1 MRRLRVNDYVI
12 KAQIEDIITLL
23 QLTLSNGKLRDVKHG
38 TENIVITCPIHGGGR
53 ESHPACNI
61 YIGEDSK
68 LPYGYFNCFVCG
80 SNGSF
85 LKFVASCFES
95 SEDYALTWL
104 LKNFDSEKLPKI
116 FDLGEPISLE
126 PKKATTVVLDETILD
141 RYLTWHSYLGDRKL
155 SRATCEKFK
164 VRYDPEF
171 RQIIFPT
178 YNLENQ
184 LVMLSKRSIDTKTFY
199 LDFDVEKPVYCL
211 NYIKKAGYKTAVI
224 TEGPFDTLTGWEY
237 GFPTCGTFGR
247 LSPRQI
253 SDINRSGITTL
264 YTAFDNDEAGK
275 IFTRVLKARLSNRI
289 IVKEL
294 VLPAHRKDVNEC
306 TKEEFYACLAVA
318 QNSAIKTSYNIKSL
332 LAKMPNDIK

>member
-1 MRRLRVNDYVI
+1 MRRLRVNDYILKTRVEDVI
-12 KAQIEDIITLL
+12 TML
-23 QLTLSNGKLRDVKHG
+23 QLTLTNGKLRDVKHG
-38 TENIVITCPIHGGGR
+38 NDNIVVTCPVHSGGM

-61 YIGEDSK
+61 YVGEDSK

-95 SEDYALTWL
+95 SEDYALSWL
-104 LKNFDSEKLPKI
+104 LKNFEFEKLPKV
-116 FDLGEPISLE
+116 FDLGDPISTE
-126 PKKATTVVLDETILD
+126 PKKKAAIVLDESILD
-141 RYLTWHSYLGDRKL
+141 QYQTWHPYLGERKL
-155 SRATCEKFK
+155 SRATCKQFNI
-164 VRYDPEF
+164 RYDPKY

-184 LVMLSKRSIDTKTFY
+184 LVMLPKRSIDTKTFY

-211 NYIKKAGYKTAVI
+211 NYIKNAGYKTAMI

-247 LSPRQI
+247 LSPGQI
-253 SDINRSGITTL
+253 SDINKSGITTL
-264 YTAFDNDEAGK
+264 YIAFDNDEAGRV
-275 IFTRVLKARLSNRI
+275 FTRTLKARLNKRI

-294 VLPAHRKDVNEC
+294 ILPQHRKDINEC
-306 TKEEFYACLAVA
+306 TKEEFYTCLAKA
-318 QNSAIKTSYNIKSL
+318 QNSVIETSYNIKSL
-332 LAKMPNDIK
+332 LAKMPNDTK